1 MSHTAL
7 LLIDVQQSFRHR
19 PYWNGAEAET
29 FLERC
34 NTLIAGCQAGGIPIV
49 RVFHT
54 DGPDEAANPFSHASG
69 HIRPLDGL
77 RPFDAAQ
84 VVEKHRHSALVG
96 TGLSIDCEATMDPAL
111 VQGLRDRGHQ
121 IEAYQDSYMDFGA
134 GQFIWRLTDD
144 LEDGY
149 VAASDSRRDGHAA
162 CF

>member
-29 FLERC
+29 FLKRC

-77 RPFDAAQ
+77 RPFDAAL

-96 TGLSIDCEATMDPAL
+96 TGLSIWLHQQGIRRLIVAGIRTEQCCETTPGTPATKVGRSTSSP
-111 VQGLRDRGHQ
+111 RPP
-121 IEAYQDSYMDFGA
+121 SPS
-134 GQFIWRLTDD
+134 T
-144 LEDGY
+144 
-149 VAASDSRRDGHAA
+149 
-162 CF
+162 